1 MKIQYIAVVF
11 VIIIMPIALVISSY
25 IGTQIDTIDLQV
37 EYNTKLNDSTYDA
50 VKAFQINTVNNR
62 YSSIS
67 NSKIRDIQAAVNTFY
82 NALANNEQL
91 SQEALRDYVPALV
104 FTLYDGYY
112 IHSKYDNVYANVE
125 ADGQVTTTNDGR
137 PITDGNELKDD
148 AYTNYGL
155 KPYIYYS
162 CRYIGNNKDFVVNY
176 TLDNAITLYGV
187 FGIGQSYQT
196 LSGYLIDYTAVQDIT
211 YSEEEPRNWKLTY
224 DGVTITPEILTEYVL
239 FDDGTGGNYEYLTY
253 NGQKIYREAEG
264 RYFWY
269 QNYGKT
275 YINDQTTKNYALERD
290 WGGHL
295 HSTSSFEYYYQAYN
309 FSKQVATLTKGISQK
324 DAVDE
329 EGNPIAV
336 GQDASNHFTG
346 FPVDTGEEDIFVTSK
361 ENNPLLSSS
370 TFNEN
375 RMAVI
380 RRSIQTNLTTAI
392 ANYNLYSSNNYEF
405 SLPVLDEV
413 DWEKITNNVSMISF
427 LQGIPIGH
435 KYYNNYCVIT
445 NDENEEV
452 VEKDNIYLVTQNA
465 SGQREYHLPGCKELM
480 KSQASTGLTIK
491 EAYSNLS
498 FLRQTVRIAEGDY
511 IYFYPQMRTTGE
523 QITTITACYHCIV
536 NAADLYQVDD
546 IIHGVIYSR
555 ENNDD
560 WENEAIFRVE
570 TNARL
575 KEVRDFYI
583 TALGRERYDLYQVNM
598 DAFNQ

>member
-67 NSKIRDIQAAVNTFY
+67 NSKIRDIEAAVNTFY

-91 SQEALRDYVPALV
+91 SQEELKAYVPALV

-112 IHSKYDNVYANVE
+112 IHSKYDNVYTNVE
-125 ADGQVTTTNDGR
+125 ESQVTTTNDGR
-137 PITDGNELKDD
+137 PVTDENELKDD

-211 YSEEEPRNWKLTY
+211 YSEDEPRNWRLTY
-224 DGVTITPEILTEYVL
+224 DGVTITPEILTEHLL
-239 FDDGTGGNYEYLTY
+239 FSDGSGGDYEYLTY
-253 NGQKIYREAEG
+253 NGQKIYREEEG

-275 YINDQTTKNYALERD
+275 YINDQTTRNYALERD

-295 HSTSSFEYYYQAYN
+295 HSTSSFEYYYNAYQFTRN
-309 FSKQVATLTKGISQK
+309 VATLTRGITQEH
-324 DAVDE
+324 AVDE
-329 EGNPIAV
+329 EGNPIQSGV
-336 GQDASNHFTG
+336 DENGNSIG
-346 FPVDTGEEDIFVTSK
+346 FPVNTGNEEIFVTNA
-361 ENNPLLSSS
+361 NNDPLLSSS

-380 RRSIQTNLTTAI
+380 RRSIQTNLTAAI
-392 ANYNLYSSNNYEF
+392 ANYNLYSGNNYEF

-480 KSQASTGLTIK
+480 KSETSTGLTIQ

-498 FLRQTVRIAEGDY
+498 FLRQTVRKAEGDY
-511 IYFYPQMRTTGE
+511 LYFYPQMRTRGE

-536 NAADLYQVDD
+536 NAADLYQVDE
-546 IIHGVIYSR
+546 IINGVIYTK
-555 ENNDD
+555 ENNEN
-560 WENEAIFRVE
+560 WENEETFRAT
-570 TNARL
+570 TNARF
-575 KEVRDFYI
+575 KEIRDLYLR
-583 TALGRERYDLYQVNM
+583 ALGRERYDLYQVNM
-598 DAFNQ
+598 DAFNN